1 MVKQNAAES
10 QARYS
15 IVVDPSGYLWSSE
28 QVFEK
33 MCSLVAS
40 LAEDLFLAGDLDFCQ
55 IAGQTTIK
63 ISRVADL
70 ESFFDSIA
78 ALELDANTEED
89 RDSAYANAISFT
101 QIDGNSVGATING
114 ITIAKA

>member
-33 MCSLVAS
+33 MCSLVAT
-40 LAEDLFLAGDLDFCQ
+40 LAEDLFLAGDLDYCKLV
-55 IAGQTTIK
+55 GRTTIK

-78 ALELDANTEED
+78 ALELDAKAEQS
-89 RDSAYANAISFT
+89 RDPAYSNAISFT